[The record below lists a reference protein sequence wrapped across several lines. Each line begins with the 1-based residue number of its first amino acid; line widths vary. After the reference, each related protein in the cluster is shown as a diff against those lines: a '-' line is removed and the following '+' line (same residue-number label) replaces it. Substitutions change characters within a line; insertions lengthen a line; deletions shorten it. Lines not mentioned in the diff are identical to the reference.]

1 MVRLGVARSNLSG
14 GLLGIGIVV
23 ALAGCS
29 SSGSKT
35 GGPST
40 ENQVGTPSGSGGGT
54 STSSGAPGS
63 GLTGSNGSSGSAP
76 GSGVGGGMGSSSS
89 GGTRTSSSS
98 GGTSSGASS
107 GTSSGTSSGSGSSGG
122 ADGGASTSDGAS
134 QTDSAIG
141 GNCMSADI
149 TPCTSFTTP
158 TGTTIQLGPY
168 GAQADPNVGKGFENT
183 VNAADSDPQQATCTS
198 FVNSFGEDPALGMK
212 LLTTSM
218 NGITIDF
225 SLYSA
230 YRPVVWPKEKVPVI
244 TWGNGTCAQPE
255 GYGALLRYVAS
266 YGYFVIAA
274 NSRWVG
280 SGTEQM
286 RALDYAAAA
295 NMDSSSP
302 YYGKL
307 DMSRVGAMGH
317 SQGGSSTVSAANA
330 DSRILDAIVFNA
342 SDSGVNKPYLAV
354 SGDQDITGFTASSM
368 ASAINGASVAAAYLY
383 YHNPA
388 GMGSL
393 KGHLPLMLTPERVV
407 NPTVA
412 WWEMMFRSDAA
423 SKNYFVGSTC
433 LLCTMDASTD
443 VGSADYGANTLL
455 K

>member
-1 MVRLGVARSNLSG
+1 MVRLGVTRSNSSW
-14 GLLGIGIVV
+14 GLLGVCIVG
-23 ALAGCS
+23 ALVNCS
-29 SSGSKT
+29 SSGNKT

-40 ENQVGTPSGSGGGT
+40 GNQVGTASGSGGGT
-54 STSSGAPGS
+54 STSSGAPVS
-63 GLTGSNGSSGSAP
+63 GLTGSNGSSGS
-76 GSGVGGGMGSSSS
+76 GSVGSMGGGTASSSS
-89 GGTRTSSSS
+89 GGTRTSGSG
-98 GGTSSGASS
+98 GGTSSGSSSGSS
-107 GTSSGTSSGSGSSGG
+107 GTSGGSSG
-122 ADGGASTSDGAS
+122 ADGGTSTADGAS

-183 VNAADSDPQQATCTS
+183 VNAADSDPQQATCTQ

-225 SLYSA
+225 ALYSA

-354 SGDQDITGFTASSM
+354 SGDMDITGYTASSM

-393 KGHLPLMLTPERVV
+393 KGHLPLMLTPERVTK
-407 NPTVA
+407 PTVA

-423 SKNYFVGSTC
+423 SKNYFVGATC